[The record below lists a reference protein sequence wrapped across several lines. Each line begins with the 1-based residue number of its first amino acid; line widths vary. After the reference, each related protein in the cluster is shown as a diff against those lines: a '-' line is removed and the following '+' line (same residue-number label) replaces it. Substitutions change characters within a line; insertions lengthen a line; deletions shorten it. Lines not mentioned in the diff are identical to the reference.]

1 MTRLAWRVSSR
12 IDLTSAFTDSVIKAS
27 FGIGTDLTNDF
38 RKASDPSQKSKAL
51 NMVIK
56 LNKINGKDCIKLSDD
71 KGKVRFTMM
80 YTIIVPDQ
88 PLYSI
93 LVRLK
98 RLEKLNKSW
107 ALRRTRDND
116 NMKYFM
122 VRVINQL

>member
-1 MTRLAWRVSSR
+1 MF
-12 IDLTSAFTDSVIKAS
+12 IDSVIIAS

-71 KGKVRFTMM
+71 KGKVRFAMT
-80 YTIIVPDQ
+80 YTIAVPDQ
-88 PLYSI
+88 PRCSI

-98 RLEKLNKSW
+98 RLGKLNRNW
-107 ALRRTRDND
+107 ALTRTRDND
-116 NMKYFM
+116 NMRDILHYAKLISCRFG
-122 VRVINQL
+122 VVIWM

>member
-1 MTRLAWRVSSR
+1 
-12 IDLTSAFTDSVIKAS
+12 
-27 FGIGTDLTNDF
+27 
-38 RKASDPSQKSKAL
+38 
-51 NMVIK
+51 MVIK

>member
-1 MTRLAWRVSSR
+1 
-12 IDLTSAFTDSVIKAS
+12 
-27 FGIGTDLTNDF
+27 
-38 RKASDPSQKSKAL
+38 
-51 NMVIK
+51 
-56 LNKINGKDCIKLSDD
+56 
-71 KGKVRFTMM
+71 M

-88 PLYSI
+88 PRYSI

-122 VRVINQL
+122 VRVINQLDLAL

>member
-1 MTRLAWRVSSR
+1 MERIVSSCQMTRGRCVYY
-12 IDLTSAFTDSVIKAS
+12 
-27 FGIGTDLTNDF
+27 
-38 RKASDPSQKSKAL
+38 
-51 NMVIK
+51 
-56 LNKINGKDCIKLSDD
+56 
-71 KGKVRFTMM
+71 M

-88 PLYSI
+88 PRYSI